1 MDDDGGNVRVDE
13 KRCDGREQV
22 LGSCGRSDIIALD
35 LPEFGEFRAR
45 TNSENC
51 RVESGWQIGSVE
63 NVSEKER
70 KKFKLNVGSG
80 CEIGEV
86 AE

>member
-1 MDDDGGNVRVDE
+1 M
-13 KRCDGREQV
+13 
-22 LGSCGRSDIIALD
+22 SCGRSDLIALD
-35 LPEFGEFRAR
+35 LPEFGEFGAR

-51 RVESGWQIGSVE
+51 RVKSGWQIGSVE

-70 KKFKLNVGSG
+70 KEFGLNVGSG